1 MKYFS
6 IYFKKMI
13 IMIFRK
19 LNKSNYIKSNIYQSI
34 ILENT
39 IDKLLKS
46 IITKLLNYLIKT
58 FHLLSRNHFKDKSNQ
73 IIKNMIIIL
82 IENIYT
88 IWKKEEIYFIIFINM
103 INIFNNIHH
112 DQFIHNLRKK
122 LISSQII
129 K

>member
-1 MKYFS
+1 
-6 IYFKKMI
+6 MI
-13 IMIFRK
+13 TMILRK

-39 IDKLLKS
+39 INKLLKS

-88 IWKKEEIYFIIFINM
+88 I
-103 INIFNNIHH
+103 
-112 DQFIHNLRKK
+112 
-122 LISSQII
+122 
-129 K
+129 